1 MFGPVLSYPERSR
14 AVRENSRRAVRFHV
28 LSVGRVC
35 SLRWDLRFS
44 PTLQHWPIAAESLL
58 AEDLSREGTNTSY
71 KQTGAIMQIFTL
83 ITPCDKRDWR
93 FIPEFPRV
101 SDCLCSD
108 KC

>member
-1 MFGPVLSYPERSR
+1 MVSFD
-14 AVRENSRRAVRFHV
+14 
-28 LSVGRVC
+28 RVV
-35 SLRWDLRFS
+35 
-44 PTLQHWPIAAESLL
+44 

-101 SDCLCSD
+101 CLCSD
-108 KC
+108 VSNLPITGRFSHRFLDLSSLFKIIMTD